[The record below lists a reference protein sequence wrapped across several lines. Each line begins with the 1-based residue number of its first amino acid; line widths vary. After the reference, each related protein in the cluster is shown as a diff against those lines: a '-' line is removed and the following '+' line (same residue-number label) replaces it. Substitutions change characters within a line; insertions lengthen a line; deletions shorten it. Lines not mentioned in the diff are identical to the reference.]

1 MSSLFALE
9 LGVAN
14 STWALSA
21 LTVTMHK
28 TFGGSLIWT
37 WLLHPL
43 WVPISMLLAP
53 VLFIADVLVAVPRA
67 FMSWCFLAVSFLVF
81 YPGAWLAAVASEVA
95 SSSASISPT
104 LIWRHFIVRPAVALT
119 QVPIANPMAVA
130 MLFSLLVT
138 ALSSPQPPSLSLP
151 SLWNDLPNFEIA
163 RGLKKAASSTGL
175 GPMMQRVRTL
185 WYMRKESRHKGG
197 GPRGGAA
204 TARAKERSQANGRE
218 QRDAPGRPEKSAQA
232 DKKEGREGKGALQ
245 QSAPPCFVCL
255 DRPSR
260 YILEPC
266 AHRVVCEECA
276 VQLVEAAARN
286 RSIVENSGH
295 GSERGGGACP
305 SCGMAITRAM
315 RLFS

>member
-151 SLWNDLPNFEIA
+151 SLWNDLPNFEIT
-163 RGLKKAASSTGL
+163 RGLKKAASKSRSL
-175 GPMMQRVRTL
+175 QAMGPMMQRIRTL
-185 WYMRKESRHKGG
+185 WYMRKEGRHKGSG
-197 GPRGGAA
+197 GARGGGAS
-204 TARAKERSQANGRE
+204 TTRGAKDRGHANGRE
-218 QRDAPGRPEKSAQA
+218 RADAPGRPERSAQA
-232 DKKEGREGKGALQ
+232 GKQDGKAVALHS
-245 QSAPPCFVCL
+245 SAPPCFVCL

-266 AHRVVCEECA
+266 GHRVVCEECA

-286 RSIVENSGH
+286 RGMSDAA
-295 GSERGGGACP
+295 GSAHHTSDRGGGA
-305 SCGMAITRAM
+305 
-315 RLFS
+315 